1 MSLSHR
7 SFKIII
13 CIWAVVCTAQFLE
26 SSELFT
32 YGTNFER
39 DPFEY
44 ASPSASAV
52 PLENSLETRSLAL
65 YQMRPEDA
73 KNMLSAFFPETT
85 LIASPAEKKLVAR
98 GTKEDLNQI
107 QKMIAQV
114 DKEKPQVE
122 IYAEMIEITESGLQE
137 LGILWKSL
145 EQGFQIQE
153 NQNVIK
159 QMVQKIGFLEQ
170 TGQAK
175 VIARPRVSTIEGQ
188 EALIKIGDRIPYT
201 IPITQANGQ
210 IHYSLEY
217 IDAGIQ
223 LKVFTQ
229 THPSGQIFV
238 KLSPIVSSIKMW
250 KSTPGGDFPVLSTR
264 EVQTQLQMQS
274 GQTLLIG
281 GLLSEEERQNLSKL
295 PLLGDLPVL
304 GSLFQSKISEKTKT
318 DIIFLMTPK
327 ILNK

>member
-1 MSLSHR
+1 MSLKA
-7 SFKIII
+7 FKIII
-13 CIWAVVCTAQFLE
+13 SLWALICMSQFLE
-26 SSELFT
+26 SSEIFT
-32 YGTNFER
+32 YGTNPDR
-39 DPFEY
+39 DPFQY
-44 ASPSASAV
+44 ASPSS
-52 PLENSLETRSLAL
+52 PSSPTESNIETRSITL

-73 KNMLSAFFPETT
+73 KNILSVFFPETA
-85 LIASPAEKKLVAR
+85 LIASPAEKKLIVR
-98 GTKEDLNQI
+98 GHTEDLKQI

-122 IYAEMIEITESGLQE
+122 IYAEMIEITESGLKE

-159 QMVQKIGFLEQ
+159 QMVQKIAFLEQ

-217 IDAGIQ
+217 LDAGIQ

-229 THPSGQIFV
+229 VSASGQIFV
-238 KLSPIVSSIKMW
+238 KLSPVVSSIKMW
-250 KSTPGGDFPVLSTR
+250 KSTPGGEFPVLSTR
-264 EVQTQLQMQS
+264 EVQTQLQIQS

-304 GSLFQSKISEKTKT
+304 GTLFQSKISETTKT
-318 DIIFLMTPK
+318 DVVFLMTPK